1 MENARI
7 VWFEKRELGGCGDV
21 RRKGDRRWARWRRK
35 GENWVWREFEKSVEL
50 IGAVAGEFEV
60 GVDEWRGMF
69 VQGKMLGVDKVRS

>member
-1 MENARI
+1 MSKAK
-7 VWFEKRELGGCGDV
+7 KRGECEEAWVAFV
-21 RRKGDRRWARWRRK
+21 RGRKGGRMWARWRRK

-50 IGAVAGEFEV
+50 IGVVAGEFEV

>member
-1 MENARI
+1 M
-7 VWFEKRELGGCGDV
+7 
-21 RRKGDRRWARWRRK
+21 WARWRRK